1 MITTPTLILD
11 EEKCKANIKRMV
23 DKANQNNIVLRPH
36 FKTHQSL
43 EIGRWFKD
51 IGVQKITASSLT
63 MADYFS
69 SEWDDITVAFPTNIL
84 EIEKINDLA
93 SRITLNLLVE
103 SEQTM
108 TYLGK
113 NANAELG
120 IFIKIDVGTHR
131 SGINPEKLTLINDLV
146 DITERFP
153 LLKFK
158 GFLGHAGHTYHC
170 RRASCIKEIHNESQN
185 IMTKLRSNFMNKY
198 PNLIISLGDTPGCS
212 IGDNFSGL
220 DEIRPGNFVFYD
232 LTQSSIGSNSNDQ
245 IAVAVA
251 CPIVAIHEDRS
262 EIVIYGGGVHFSKDR
277 LENEPEGTIFG
288 RVAKTLDKGWGNVIP
303 GMYLKKVSQEHGI
316 LSVPKEEI
324 KKYKIGDVLMV
335 LPVHSCMTADLLKRY
350 LTLDNRWISML
361 K

>member
-11 EEKCKANIKRMV
+11 EEKCKKNIQKMA
-23 DKANQNNIVLRPH
+23 DKANHHHVVLRPH

-51 IGVQKITASSLT
+51 VGVSKITASSLT

-93 SRITLNLLVE
+93 SRITLNVLVE

-108 TYLGK
+108 AYLGEHTK
-113 NANAELG
+113 AELG

-131 SGINPEKLTLINDLV
+131 SGIHPGNIALISSMLEIV
-146 DITERFP
+146 ERFP
-153 LLKFK
+153 LLQFK

-170 RRASCIKEIHNESQN
+170 RSESCIKTIHNESQN
-185 IMTKLRSNFMNKY
+185 IMTKLKSNFINTY
-198 PNLIISLGDTPGCS
+198 PDLIISLGDTPGCS
-212 IGDNFSGL
+212 VGDNFAGL

-232 LTQSSIGSNSNDQ
+232 LTQSSIGSTTNDN
-245 IAVAVA
+245 ISVAVA
-251 CPIVAIHEDRS
+251 CPIVAIHHDRS
-262 EIVIYGGGVHFSKDR
+262 EIVVYGGGVHFSKDR
-277 LENEPEGTIFG
+277 LENEPEGTIYG
-288 RVAKTLDKGWGNVIP
+288 RVAKKIGNGWGDIIS
-303 GMYLKKVSQEHGI
+303 GMYVHKVSQEHGV
-316 LSVPKEEI
+316 LTVPFDEI
-324 KKYKIGDVLMV
+324 SKYNIGDILMI
-335 LPVHSCMTADLLKRY
+335 LPVHSCMTADLLKKY
-350 LTLDNRWISML
+350 LTLDNRWITML